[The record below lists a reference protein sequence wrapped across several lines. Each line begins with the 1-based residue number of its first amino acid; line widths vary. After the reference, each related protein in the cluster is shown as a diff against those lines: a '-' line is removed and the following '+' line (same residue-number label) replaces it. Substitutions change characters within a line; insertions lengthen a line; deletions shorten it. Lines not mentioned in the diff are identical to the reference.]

1 MAKKRAPKRGP
12 RGGPADARP
21 SRVEAIRQEV
31 EQGTYD
37 EEQKLRIALD
47 RMIDR
52 LLERSKR

>member
-1 MAKKRAPKRGP
+1 MPKKREPKHRP
-12 RGGPADARP
+12 RGDVSDPRRN
-21 SRVEAIRQEV
+21 RVEVIRQEI